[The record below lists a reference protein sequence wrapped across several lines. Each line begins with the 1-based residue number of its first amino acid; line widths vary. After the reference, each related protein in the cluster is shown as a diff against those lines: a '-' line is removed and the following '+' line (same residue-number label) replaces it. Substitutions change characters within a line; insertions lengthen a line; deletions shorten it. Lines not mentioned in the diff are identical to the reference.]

1 MLYRFREAQAAEL
14 GLGTRSDKRPRMA
27 SACKS
32 LRECE
37 RWRGEI
43 LREISRK
50 VSKIQDAGLS
60 DYEVRDLN
68 DEINKLMREKRHWEN
83 QIIALGGANYRRSVA
98 MLDAD
103 GKEVPGTKGYKY
115 FGRAKELPG
124 VKELFESKAK
134 EEDEDKATAEFYK
147 KFTNNGPAYYGDLDE
162 ADGELLEFEKQAE
175 LAEYHEAVEA
185 VREALGLDEDAPLPG
200 FRDADVKAINASKS
214 NANGDGEDA
223 GKKTDAAKTKPSEKV
238 VTGDGDTKSG
248 ESDGITALIPF
259 LTPEMIAPPKM
270 PTREELEVVLLDL
283 RKRAL
288 LDEYLGDA

>member
-1 MLYRFREAQAAEL
+1 M
-14 GLGTRSDKRPRMA
+14 
-27 SACKS
+27 
-32 LRECE
+32 
-37 RWRGEI
+37 
-43 LREISRK
+43 
-50 VSKIQDAGLS
+50 SKIQDAGLS

-223 GKKTDAAKTKPSEKV
+223 VMEDAEAPNAKKKGKRGKKTDAAKTKPSEKV
-238 VTGDGDTKSG
+238 VTGEGDTKSG